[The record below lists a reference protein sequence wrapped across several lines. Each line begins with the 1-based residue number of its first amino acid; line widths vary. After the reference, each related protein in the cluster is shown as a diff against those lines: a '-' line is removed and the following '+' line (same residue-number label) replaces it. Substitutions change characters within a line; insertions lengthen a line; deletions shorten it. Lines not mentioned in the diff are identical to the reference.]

1 MSHMFYQATSFN
13 QPLEKWDVS
22 NVTNMERMF
31 DGARSFHQ
39 PLERWD
45 VRKVTNMKRMYC
57 GATSFNQ
64 PLEKWDVSNVTN
76 MELMFY
82 GAISF
87 HQPLERWDVR
97 KVTNMKWMYCGATS
111 FNQPLEKWDVSQVT
125 NMYGM
130 FCEAKSFNHPLGSWD
145 VKGVKDMHTM
155 FYGAASFNHPL
166 EKWDVKGVKDMG
178 WMFSFAKSFNQP
190 LEKWDV
196 SQVTDMRNMFYGA
209 ASFNQDFPALS
220 MKKSTKNEGIAKSSE
235 ELKQERKSPNG
246 VKFNN
251 ETLRAALGEWLEQYD
266 VQWIHYFP
274 NWWMKY
280 GDISTWDTSEVTDMS
295 NLFST
300 DYVVPDGIR
309 DYVPDGIGD
318 WDVSQVTNMSNMFSQ
333 AYFFNQPLEKWDVS
347 QVTDM
352 SNMFSQ
358 AYHFN
363 QPLEKWDVRGVT
375 TMEAMFRHA
384 ESFNQPLEKW
394 DVRGVKNMRWMF
406 DTARAFNQPL
416 EKWDVRGVIKMNGMF
431 NKANAFNQPLEKW
444 SSQMMLVSSDM
455 FYGAESFNQ
464 DFPALSMKKSN
475 KSVTTDA
482 GRLDSGGDLYKKPYY
497 LFFDTETSG
506 LPTNLKAPIT
516 DFSNWP
522 RLVQLAY
529 LLYDSEGTMILS
541 RETVIKPNGF
551 IIPKGA
557 SDVHGITTEL
567 ALRNG
572 KEIKDVLS
580 DFEDNCLKSEYLVAH
595 NINFDSK
602 VMGSEF
608 LRNTSKNPI
617 KEDSIRY
624 RCTMTESTDF
634 CGIEGPYG
642 LKWPTLSEL
651 HIKLF
656 GEDFEGAHDALAD
669 IEATARCF
677 WELRKRG
684 LM

>member
-1 MSHMFYQATSFN
+1 
-13 QPLEKWDVS
+13 
-22 NVTNMERMF
+22 
-31 DGARSFHQ
+31 
-39 PLERWD
+39 
-45 VRKVTNMKRMYC
+45 
-57 GATSFNQ
+57 
-64 PLEKWDVSNVTN
+64 
-76 MELMFY
+76 
-82 GAISF
+82 
-87 HQPLERWDVR
+87 
-97 KVTNMKWMYCGATS
+97 
-111 FNQPLEKWDVSQVT
+111 
-125 NMYGM
+125 
-130 FCEAKSFNHPLGSWD
+130 
-145 VKGVKDMHTM
+145 
-155 FYGAASFNHPL
+155 
-166 EKWDVKGVKDMG
+166 
-178 WMFSFAKSFNQP
+178 
-190 LEKWDV
+190 
-196 SQVTDMRNMFYGA
+196 
-209 ASFNQDFPALS
+209 
-220 MKKSTKNEGIAKSSE
+220 
-235 ELKQERKSPNG
+235 
-246 VKFNN
+246 
-251 ETLRAALGEWLEQYD
+251 
-266 VQWIHYFP
+266 
-274 NWWMKY
+274 
-280 GDISTWDTSEVTDMS
+280 
-295 NLFST
+295 
-300 DYVVPDGIR
+300 
-309 DYVPDGIGD
+309 
-318 WDVSQVTNMSNMFSQ
+318 
-333 AYFFNQPLEKWDVS
+333 
-347 QVTDM
+347 
-352 SNMFSQ
+352 
-358 AYHFN
+358 
-363 QPLEKWDVRGVT
+363 
-375 TMEAMFRHA
+375 
-384 ESFNQPLEKW
+384 
-394 DVRGVKNMRWMF
+394 
-406 DTARAFNQPL
+406 
-416 EKWDVRGVIKMNGMF
+416 
-431 NKANAFNQPLEKW
+431 
-444 SSQMMLVSSDM
+444 
-455 FYGAESFNQ
+455 
-464 DFPALSMKKSN
+464 MKKSN
-475 KSVTTDA
+475 KSVTVDA

-506 LPTNLKAPIT
+506 LPTNWKAPIT

-669 IEATARCF
+669 VEATARCF